1 MGHSYSV
8 PHSPRKML
16 DLSSKEVEDNSSTA
30 GANVLLKSQ
39 HIAGMLKNITE
50 KMLKQI
56 ASILPFCFNGA

>member
-1 MGHSYSV
+1 
-8 PHSPRKML
+8 ML

-39 HIAGMLKNITE
+39 HIAGMLENITE